1 MFMLDANAWIALFR
15 GQIASLL
22 AEIKR
27 HPATEI
33 VLCSVVLAEL
43 QYGVCCSRLSILG
56 RVLAGSQPE
65 T

>member
-43 QYGVCCSRLSILG
+43 QYGVCRSPAEHPRPSSRG
-56 RVLAGSQPE
+56 FP

>member
-43 QYGVCCSRLSILG
+43 
-56 RVLAGSQPE
+56 
-65 T
+65 